1 MKAWLSYEAGMKK
14 KSVRRIKRLLI
25 ALFTAVLL
33 NVLLLLYFPRE
44 SVPDI
49 SGSGTAAGSFGETM
63 DSAISAGSAA
73 PQELQTGGGFG
84 LPADSELSQKPQ
96 ESDGAE
102 GLPADSASSQKAEPG
117 GASAG
122 SHQPSLP
129 GQILPTEPEDGASIP
144 QQPEDTV
151 TLCLAGDLMCLAGQ
165 QYTAERADGSHDY
178 TDSFSLISGILESCD
193 FAVANLE
200 TILSESNPYSTAE
213 RLVNEQP
220 NCNAPADYLGS
231 LKQAGFT
238 HLVTANNHSLDGG
251 AVGVRETIKCME
263 EYGFPHIG
271 TYRPE
276 DTGKRFLMLKKNGL
290 CIALIAF
297 TELVNQRESVTAQQL
312 SRLID
317 CYGRQAA
324 ADRIAAARADG
335 ADFVIVYM
343 HWGSEN
349 THEVRAYQR
358 QHAQELADA
367 GADLIIGSHPHCLQ
381 EQEELLASDGRSVP
395 CFYSLGNAVSSMTR
409 DINHDTVLVLLTLQ
423 RSGSGQMT
431 AEDAGQIPENT
442 AQDPGN
448 AGTSLPAP
456 ASIRKLELV
465 PCHVLSA
472 LNGKYRVITPT
483 SSLVEDKKAAAELA
497 AAEERIFMIFPE
509 YRQKDVP

>member
-1 MKAWLSYEAGMKK
+1 MKK

-44 SVPDI
+44 SVPDV

-63 DSAISAGSAA
+63 DSAISAGPAA

-84 LPADSELSQKPQ
+84 LPADSALPQKPQ

-102 GLPADSASSQKAEPG
+102 VPPADSASSQKAEPG

-122 SHQPSLP
+122 SHQPSPP
-129 GQILPTEPEDGASIP
+129 GQILPTEPEDGAS
-144 QQPEDTV
+144 QLPEDTV

-193 FAVANLE
+193 FTVANLE

-231 LKQAGFT
+231 LKQAGVT

-423 RSGSGQMT
+423 RSGSGQTT

-483 SSLVEDKKAAAELA
+483 SSLVEDKKAASELA